1 MAKRY
6 RQAHRARRSPRANL
20 PAVLLFVVLLIG
32 AAVALGIW
40 AARTWGQDDSA
51 PRGDGLPCP
60 PEQRHPPSRRRALS
74 PPPSPQ
80 RLPHPRPPRRLLP
93 RRNPPRPPSPMTAS
107 DGYLSSGVYIWQ
119 NKAFELF
126 YGSTDA
132 AAAYAQA
139 ISGYQQ
145 QLPGT
150 TVYNMVVPN
159 HSEFGLP
166 ERIRNDMGCT
176 SQRENL
182 SDVFANYTEGSQ
194 VIPVDIYDALDYHKD
209 QYLYFNTD
217 THWAP
222 LGAYWAYT
230 AFCEAANQT
239 AAPLSDF
246 TVSTVEDFTGYLYVA
261 TGESCLA
268 ENPDHIDLYEPGFD
282 YTIELSYDGV
292 SFTELS
298 GMYAPDE
305 GMGYS
310 MVLWGDNP
318 LVRITNHGDASGRK
332 LLLVKDSYGNAI
344 APFLAAN
351 YSEVHVADFR
361 SFPGK
366 LPAYCQ
372 ENGITDVLFFNNVMS
387 ANTYSQIETMN
398 GLF

>member
-6 RQAHRARRSPRANL
+6 RQAHRARRNSRANL

-51 PRGDGLPCP
+51 PGETASPTPQSSGTSQPAESAVSSAQP
-60 PEQRHPPSRRRALS
+60 AEAPTPAPTPSPTPEPT
-74 PPPSPQ
+74 PPPIPDDG
-80 RLPHPRPPRRLLP
+80 
-93 RRNPPRPPSPMTAS
+93 S

-318 LVRITNHGDASGRK
+318 LVRVTNHDDASGRK

>member
-6 RQAHRARRSPRANL
+6 RQAHRARRNSRANL
-20 PAVLLFVVLLIG
+20 PAVLIFVVLLIG

-40 AARTWGQDDSA
+40 AARTWGQNDSA
-51 PRGDGLPCP
+51 PGETASPAPQSSGTSQPAESAVSSAQP
-60 PEQRHPPSRRRALS
+60 AEAPTPAPIPSPTPEPT
-74 PPPSPQ
+74 PPPIPDDG
-80 RLPHPRPPRRLLP
+80 
-93 RRNPPRPPSPMTAS
+93 S

-268 ENPDHIDLYEPGFD
+268 ENPDHIDLYEPGYN

>member
-6 RQAHRARRSPRANL
+6 RQAHRARRNSRANL
-20 PAVLLFVVLLIG
+20 PAVLILVVLLIG

-40 AARTWGQDDSA
+40 AARTWGQNDSA
-51 PRGDGLPCP
+51 PGETASPAPQSSGVSQPAESAVSSAQP
-60 PEQRHPPSRRRALS
+60 TEAPTPAPTPSPTPEPT
-74 PPPSPQ
+74 PPPIPDDG
-80 RLPHPRPPRRLLP
+80 
-93 RRNPPRPPSPMTAS
+93 S

-145 QLPGT
+145 LLPGT

-166 ERIRNDMGCT
+166 ERIRDDMGCT

-222 LGAYWAYT
+222 LGAYYAYT
-230 AFCEAANQT
+230 AFCEAADQT

-282 YTIELSYDGV
+282 YIIELSYDGV

-318 LVRITNHGDASGRK
+318 LVRITNHDDASGRK

-366 LPAYCQ
+366 LPAYCA

>member
-6 RQAHRARRSPRANL
+6 RQAHRARRNSRANL
-20 PAVLLFVVLLIG
+20 PAVLIFVVLLMG

-51 PRGDGLPCP
+51 PGETASPAPQSSGTSQPAESAVSSAQP
-60 PEQRHPPSRRRALS
+60 AEAPTPAPIPSPTPEPT
-74 PPPSPQ
+74 PPPIPDDG
-80 RLPHPRPPRRLLP
+80 
-93 RRNPPRPPSPMTAS
+93 S

-150 TVYNMVVPN
+150 TVYIMVVPN

-318 LVRITNHGDASGRK
+318 LVRITNHDDASGRK

>member
-6 RQAHRARRSPRANL
+6 RQAHRVRRNSRANL

-40 AARTWGQDDSA
+40 AARTWGQNDSA
-51 PRGDGLPCP
+51 PGETASPAPQSSGTSQPAESAGSSAQP
-60 PEQRHPPSRRRALS
+60 AEAPTPAPIPAPTPTPEPT
-74 PPPSPQ
+74 PPPIPDDG
-80 RLPHPRPPRRLLP
+80 
-93 RRNPPRPPSPMTAS
+93 S

-159 HSEFGLP
+159 HSVFGLP

-194 VIPVDIYDALDYHKD
+194 VIPVDIYGALDYHKD

-318 LVRITNHGDASGRK
+318 LVRITNHDDASGRK

>member
-6 RQAHRARRSPRANL
+6 RQAHRARRNSRANL
-20 PAVLLFVVLLIG
+20 PAVLIFVVLLMG

-51 PRGDGLPCP
+51 PGETASPAPQSSGTSQPAESAGSSAQP
-60 PEQRHPPSRRRALS
+60 AEAPTPAPIPAPTPTPEPT
-74 PPPSPQ
+74 PPPIPDDG
-80 RLPHPRPPRRLLP
+80 
-93 RRNPPRPPSPMTAS
+93 S

-318 LVRITNHGDASGRK
+318 LVRITNHDDASGRK

>member
-6 RQAHRARRSPRANL
+6 RQAHRARRNSRANL
-20 PAVLLFVVLLIG
+20 PAVLILVVLLIG

-40 AARTWGQDDSA
+40 AARTWGQNDSA
-51 PRGDGLPCP
+51 PGETASPAPQSSGVSQPAESAVSSAQP
-60 PEQRHPPSRRRALS
+60 TEAPTPAPTPSPTPEPT
-74 PPPSPQ
+74 PPPIPDDG
-80 RLPHPRPPRRLLP
+80 
-93 RRNPPRPPSPMTAS
+93 S

-166 ERIRNDMGCT
+166 ERIRDDMGCT

-222 LGAYWAYT
+222 LGAYYAYT
-230 AFCEAANQT
+230 AFCESANQT

-318 LVRITNHGDASGRK
+318 LVRITNHDDASGRK

-366 LPAYCQ
+366 LPAYCA

>member
-1 MAKRY
+1 M
-6 RQAHRARRSPRANL
+6 
-20 PAVLLFVVLLIG
+20 
-32 AAVALGIW
+32 
-40 AARTWGQDDSA
+40 
-51 PRGDGLPCP
+51 
-60 PEQRHPPSRRRALS
+60 
-74 PPPSPQ
+74 
-80 RLPHPRPPRRLLP
+80 
-93 RRNPPRPPSPMTAS
+93 
-107 DGYLSSGVYIWQ
+107 YIWQ

-318 LVRITNHGDASGRK
+318 LVRITNHDDASGRK

-372 ENGITDVLFFNNVMS
+372 ENGITDVLLFNNVMS

>member
-6 RQAHRARRSPRANL
+6 RQAHRVRRNSRANL

-40 AARTWGQDDSA
+40 AARTWGQNDSA
-51 PRGDGLPCP
+51 PGETASPAPQSSGTSQPAESAGSSAQP
-60 PEQRHPPSRRRALS
+60 AEAPTPAPTPSPTPEPT
-74 PPPSPQ
+74 PPPIPDDG
-80 RLPHPRPPRRLLP
+80 
-93 RRNPPRPPSPMTAS
+93 S

-318 LVRITNHGDASGRK
+318 LVRITNHDDASGRK

>member
-6 RQAHRARRSPRANL
+6 RQAHRARRNSRANL
-20 PAVLLFVVLLIG
+20 PAVLILVVLLIG

-40 AARTWGQDDSA
+40 AARTWGQNDSA
-51 PRGDGLPCP
+51 PGETASPAPQSSGVSQPAESAVSSAQP
-60 PEQRHPPSRRRALS
+60 TEAPTPAPTPSPTPEPT
-74 PPPSPQ
+74 PPPISDDG
-80 RLPHPRPPRRLLP
+80 
-93 RRNPPRPPSPMTAS
+93 S

-230 AFCEAANQT
+230 AFCEAADQT

-318 LVRITNHGDASGRK
+318 LVRITNHDDASGRK

-366 LPAYCQ
+366 LPAYCA

>member
-6 RQAHRARRSPRANL
+6 RQAHRARRNSRANL
-20 PAVLLFVVLLIG
+20 PAVLLFVVLLMG

-40 AARTWGQDDSA
+40 AARTWGQNDSA
-51 PRGDGLPCP
+51 PGETASPAPQSSGVSQPAESAVSAQP
-60 PEQRHPPSRRRALS
+60 TTAPTPVPTPTPEPT
-74 PPPSPQ
+74 PPPIPDDG
-80 RLPHPRPPRRLLP
+80 
-93 RRNPPRPPSPMTAS
+93 S

-166 ERIRNDMGCT
+166 ERIRDDMGCT

-222 LGAYWAYT
+222 LGAYYAYT
-230 AFCEAANQT
+230 AFCEAADQT

-282 YTIELSYDGV
+282 YIIELSYDGV

-318 LVRITNHGDASGRK
+318 LVRITNHDDASGRK

-372 ENGITDVLFFNNVMS
+372 DNGITDVLFFNNVMS

>member
-6 RQAHRARRSPRANL
+6 RQAHRARRNPRANL
-20 PAVLLFVVLLIG
+20 PAVLLFVVLLMG

-51 PRGDGLPCP
+51 PGETASPAPQSSGTSQPAESAGSSAQP
-60 PEQRHPPSRRRALS
+60 AEAPTPAPTPSPTPEPT
-74 PPPSPQ
+74 PPPIPDDG
-80 RLPHPRPPRRLLP
+80 
-93 RRNPPRPPSPMTAS
+93 S

-145 QLPGT
+145 LLPGT

-268 ENPDHIDLYEPGFD
+268 ENPDHIDLYEPGYN

-318 LVRITNHGDASGRK
+318 LVRITNHDDASGRK

-387 ANTYSQIETMN
+387 ANTYSQIETMD

>member
-6 RQAHRARRSPRANL
+6 RQAHRARRNSRANP
-20 PAVLLFVVLLIG
+20 PAVLILVVLLIG

-40 AARTWGQDDSA
+40 AARTWGQNDSA
-51 PRGDGLPCP
+51 PGETASPAPQSSGVSQPAESAVSSAQP
-60 PEQRHPPSRRRALS
+60 TEAPTPAPTPSPTPEPT
-74 PPPSPQ
+74 PPPIPDDG
-80 RLPHPRPPRRLLP
+80 
-93 RRNPPRPPSPMTAS
+93 S

-145 QLPGT
+145 LLPGT

-166 ERIRNDMGCT
+166 ERIRDDMGCT

-318 LVRITNHGDASGRK
+318 LVRITNHDDASGRK

>member
-6 RQAHRARRSPRANL
+6 RQAHRARRNSRANL

-40 AARTWGQDDSA
+40 AARTWGQNDSA
-51 PRGDGLPCP
+51 PGETASPAPQSSGTSQPAESAVSSAQP
-60 PEQRHPPSRRRALS
+60 AEAPTPAPTPSPTPEPT
-74 PPPSPQ
+74 PPPIPDDG
-80 RLPHPRPPRRLLP
+80 
-93 RRNPPRPPSPMTAS
+93 S
-107 DGYLSSGVYIWQ
+107 DGYLSGGVYIWQ

-145 QLPGT
+145 LLPGT

-318 LVRITNHGDASGRK
+318 LVRVTNHDDASGRK

>member
-6 RQAHRARRSPRANL
+6 RQAHRARRNSRANL
-20 PAVLLFVVLLIG
+20 PAVLLFVVLLMG

-51 PRGDGLPCP
+51 PGETASPAPQSSGTSQPAESAVSSAQP
-60 PEQRHPPSRRRALS
+60 AEAPIPAPTPAPTPTPEPT
-74 PPPSPQ
+74 PPPIPDDG
-80 RLPHPRPPRRLLP
+80 
-93 RRNPPRPPSPMTAS
+93 S

-246 TVSTVEDFTGYLYVA
+246 TVSTVEDFTGYLYTA

-318 LVRITNHGDASGRK
+318 LVRITNHDDASGRK

>member
-6 RQAHRARRSPRANL
+6 RQAHRARRNSRANL
-20 PAVLLFVVLLIG
+20 PAVLIFVVLLMG

-51 PRGDGLPCP
+51 PGETASPAPQSSGTSQPAESAVSSAQP
-60 PEQRHPPSRRRALS
+60 AEAPTPAPTPSPTPEPT
-74 PPPSPQ
+74 PPPIPDDG
-80 RLPHPRPPRRLLP
+80 
-93 RRNPPRPPSPMTAS
+93 S

-246 TVSTVEDFTGYLYVA
+246 TVSTVEDFTGYLYTA

-318 LVRITNHGDASGRK
+318 LVRITNHDDASGRK

-366 LPAYCQ
+366 LPAYCA

>member
-6 RQAHRARRSPRANL
+6 RQAHRARRNSRANL
-20 PAVLLFVVLLIG
+20 PAVLIFVVLLMG

-51 PRGDGLPCP
+51 PGETASPAPQSSGTSQPAESAVSSAQP
-60 PEQRHPPSRRRALS
+60 AEAPTPAPIPSPTPEPT
-74 PPPSPQ
+74 PPPIPDDG
-80 RLPHPRPPRRLLP
+80 
-93 RRNPPRPPSPMTAS
+93 S

-318 LVRITNHGDASGRK
+318 LVRITNHDDASGRK

>member
-6 RQAHRARRSPRANL
+6 RQAHRARRNSRANL
-20 PAVLLFVVLLIG
+20 PAVLILVVLLIG

-40 AARTWGQDDSA
+40 AARTWGQNDSA
-51 PRGDGLPCP
+51 PGETASPVPQSSGTSQPAESAVSSAQP
-60 PEQRHPPSRRRALS
+60 TEAPTPAPTPSPTPEPT
-74 PPPSPQ
+74 PPPISDDG
-80 RLPHPRPPRRLLP
+80 
-93 RRNPPRPPSPMTAS
+93 S

-166 ERIRNDMGCT
+166 ERIRDDMGCT

-230 AFCEAANQT
+230 AFCEAADQT

-318 LVRITNHGDASGRK
+318 LVRITNHDDASGRK

-366 LPAYCQ
+366 LPAYCA

>member
-6 RQAHRARRSPRANL
+6 RQAHRARRNSRANL
-20 PAVLLFVVLLIG
+20 PAVLIFVVLLIG

-51 PRGDGLPCP
+51 PGETASPAPQSSGTSQPAESAGSSAQP
-60 PEQRHPPSRRRALS
+60 AEAPTPAPTPSPTPEPT
-74 PPPSPQ
+74 PPPIPDDG
-80 RLPHPRPPRRLLP
+80 
-93 RRNPPRPPSPMTAS
+93 S

-166 ERIRNDMGCT
+166 ERIRDDMGCT

-268 ENPDHIDLYEPGFD
+268 ENPDHIDLYEPGYN

-318 LVRITNHGDASGRK
+318 LVRITNHDDASGRK

>member
-6 RQAHRARRSPRANL
+6 RQAHRARRNSRANL
-20 PAVLLFVVLLIG
+20 PAVLILVVLLIG

-40 AARTWGQDDSA
+40 AARTWGQNDSA
-51 PRGDGLPCP
+51 PGETASPAPQSSGVSQPAESAVSSAQP
-60 PEQRHPPSRRRALS
+60 TEAPTPAPTPSPTPEPT
-74 PPPSPQ
+74 PPPIPDDG
-80 RLPHPRPPRRLLP
+80 
-93 RRNPPRPPSPMTAS
+93 S

-145 QLPGT
+145 LLPGT

-166 ERIRNDMGCT
+166 ERIRDDMGCT

-222 LGAYWAYT
+222 LGAYYAYT
-230 AFCEAANQT
+230 AFCEAADQT

-318 LVRITNHGDASGRK
+318 LVRITNHDDASGRK

>member
-6 RQAHRARRSPRANL
+6 RQAHRARRNSRANL
-20 PAVLLFVVLLIG
+20 PAVLILVVLLIG

-40 AARTWGQDDSA
+40 AARTWGQNDSA
-51 PRGDGLPCP
+51 PGETASPAPQSSGVSQPAESAVSSAQP
-60 PEQRHPPSRRRALS
+60 TEAPTPAPTPSPTPEPT
-74 PPPSPQ
+74 PPPISDDG
-80 RLPHPRPPRRLLP
+80 
-93 RRNPPRPPSPMTAS
+93 S

-145 QLPGT
+145 LLPGT

-166 ERIRNDMGCT
+166 ERIRDDMGCT

-222 LGAYWAYT
+222 LGAYYAYT
-230 AFCEAANQT
+230 AFCEAADQT

-318 LVRITNHGDASGRK
+318 LVRITNHDDASGRK

-366 LPAYCQ
+366 LPAYCA

>member
-6 RQAHRARRSPRANL
+6 RQAHRARRNSRANL

-40 AARTWGQDDSA
+40 AARTWGQNDSA
-51 PRGDGLPCP
+51 PGETASPAPQSSGTSQPAESAVSSAQP
-60 PEQRHPPSRRRALS
+60 AEAPTPAPTPSPTPEPT
-74 PPPSPQ
+74 PPPIPDDG
-80 RLPHPRPPRRLLP
+80 
-93 RRNPPRPPSPMTAS
+93 S
-107 DGYLSSGVYIWQ
+107 DGYLSGGVYIWQ

-145 QLPGT
+145 LLPGT

-182 SDVFANYTEGSQ
+182 SDVFENYTEGSH

-318 LVRITNHGDASGRK
+318 LVRITNHDDASGRK

>member
-6 RQAHRARRSPRANL
+6 RQAHRARRNSRANL
-20 PAVLLFVVLLIG
+20 PAVLLFVVLLMG

-51 PRGDGLPCP
+51 PGETASPAPQSSGTSQPAESAVSSAQP
-60 PEQRHPPSRRRALS
+60 AEAPTPAPTPVPTPTPEPT
-74 PPPSPQ
+74 PPPIPDDG
-80 RLPHPRPPRRLLP
+80 
-93 RRNPPRPPSPMTAS
+93 S
-107 DGYLSSGVYIWQ
+107 DGYLSGGVYIWQ

-318 LVRITNHGDASGRK
+318 LVRVTNHDDASGRK

>member
-6 RQAHRARRSPRANL
+6 RQAHRARRNSRANL
-20 PAVLLFVVLLIG
+20 PAVLIFVVLLMG

-51 PRGDGLPCP
+51 PGETASPAPQSSGTSQPAESAVSSAQP
-60 PEQRHPPSRRRALS
+60 AEAPTPAPTPSPTPEPT
-74 PPPSPQ
+74 PPPIPDDGS
-80 RLPHPRPPRRLLP
+80 
-93 RRNPPRPPSPMTAS
+93 N
-107 DGYLSSGVYIWQ
+107 GYLSSGVYIWQ

-268 ENPDHIDLYEPGFD
+268 ENPDHIDLYEPGYN

>member
-6 RQAHRARRSPRANL
+6 RQAHRARRNSRANL
-20 PAVLLFVVLLIG
+20 PAVLIFVVLLIG
-32 AAVALGIW
+32 AAVALSIW

-51 PRGDGLPCP
+51 PGETASPAPQSSGTSQPAESAVSSAQP
-60 PEQRHPPSRRRALS
+60 AEAPTPAPTPSPTPEPT
-74 PPPSPQ
+74 PPPIPDDG
-80 RLPHPRPPRRLLP
+80 
-93 RRNPPRPPSPMTAS
+93 S

-268 ENPDHIDLYEPGFD
+268 ENPDHIDLYEPGYN

-318 LVRITNHGDASGRK
+318 LVRVTNHDDASGRK

>member
-6 RQAHRARRSPRANL
+6 RQAHRARRNSRANL
-20 PAVLLFVVLLIG
+20 PAVLLFVVLLMG

-51 PRGDGLPCP
+51 PGETASPAPQSSGTSQPAESAGSSAQP
-60 PEQRHPPSRRRALS
+60 AEAPTPAPIPAPTPTPEPT
-74 PPPSPQ
+74 PPPIPDDG
-80 RLPHPRPPRRLLP
+80 
-93 RRNPPRPPSPMTAS
+93 S

-318 LVRITNHGDASGRK
+318 LVRVTNHDDASGRK

>member
-6 RQAHRARRSPRANL
+6 RQAHRARRNSRANL
-20 PAVLLFVVLLIG
+20 PAVLILVVLLIG

-40 AARTWGQDDSA
+40 AARTWGQNDSA
-51 PRGDGLPCP
+51 PGETASPAPQSSGTSQPAESAVSSAQP
-60 PEQRHPPSRRRALS
+60 TEAPTPAPTPSPTPEPT
-74 PPPSPQ
+74 PPPIPDDG
-80 RLPHPRPPRRLLP
+80 
-93 RRNPPRPPSPMTAS
+93 S

-145 QLPGT
+145 LLPGT

-166 ERIRNDMGCT
+166 ERIRDDMGCT

-222 LGAYWAYT
+222 LGAYYAYT
-230 AFCEAANQT
+230 AFCEAADQT

-282 YTIELSYDGV
+282 YSIELSYDGV

-318 LVRITNHGDASGRK
+318 LVRITNHDDASGRK

-366 LPAYCQ
+366 LPAYCA

>member
-6 RQAHRARRSPRANL
+6 RQAHRARRNSRANL
-20 PAVLLFVVLLIG
+20 PAVLIFVVLLIG

-40 AARTWGQDDSA
+40 AARTWGQNDSA
-51 PRGDGLPCP
+51 PGETASPAPQSSGTSQPAESAVSSAQP
-60 PEQRHPPSRRRALS
+60 AEAPTPAPIPSPTPEPT
-74 PPPSPQ
+74 PPPIPDDG
-80 RLPHPRPPRRLLP
+80 
-93 RRNPPRPPSPMTAS
+93 S

-318 LVRITNHGDASGRK
+318 LVRITNHDDASGRK

>member
-6 RQAHRARRSPRANL
+6 RQAHRARRNPRANL
-20 PAVLLFVVLLIG
+20 PAVLLFVVLLMG

-51 PRGDGLPCP
+51 PGETASPAPQSSGTSQPAESAGSSAQP
-60 PEQRHPPSRRRALS
+60 AEAPTPAPTPSPTPEPT
-74 PPPSPQ
+74 PPPIPDDG
-80 RLPHPRPPRRLLP
+80 
-93 RRNPPRPPSPMTAS
+93 S

-145 QLPGT
+145 LLPGT

>member
-6 RQAHRARRSPRANL
+6 RQAHRARRNSRANL

-40 AARTWGQDDSA
+40 AARTWGQNDSSPGETASPA
-51 PRGDGLPCP
+51 PQGSGTSQPAESAVSSAQP
-60 PEQRHPPSRRRALS
+60 AEAPTPAPTPSPTPEPT
-74 PPPSPQ
+74 PPPIPDDG
-80 RLPHPRPPRRLLP
+80 
-93 RRNPPRPPSPMTAS
+93 S

-119 NKAFELF
+119 SKAFELF

-217 THWAP
+217 THWAS

-318 LVRITNHGDASGRK
+318 LVRVTNHDDASGRK

>member
-6 RQAHRARRSPRANL
+6 RQAHRAGRTPRANL
-20 PAVLLFVVLLIG
+20 PAILILAVLLIG

-40 AARTWGQDDSA
+40 AARTWGQNDSA
-51 PRGDGLPCP
+51 PGETASPAPQSSGTSQPAESAGSSAQP
-60 PEQRHPPSRRRALS
+60 AEAPTPAPTPSPTPEPT
-74 PPPSPQ
+74 PPPIPDDG
-80 RLPHPRPPRRLLP
+80 
-93 RRNPPRPPSPMTAS
+93 S

-318 LVRITNHGDASGRK
+318 LVRITNHDDASGRK

>member
-6 RQAHRARRSPRANL
+6 RQAHRARRNSRANL
-20 PAVLLFVVLLIG
+20 PAILIFVVLLIG

-40 AARTWGQDDSA
+40 AARTWGQNDSA
-51 PRGDGLPCP
+51 PGETASPAPQSSGASQPAESAVSSAQP
-60 PEQRHPPSRRRALS
+60 TEAPTPAPTPSPTPEPT
-74 PPPSPQ
+74 PPPIPDDG
-80 RLPHPRPPRRLLP
+80 
-93 RRNPPRPPSPMTAS
+93 S

-166 ERIRNDMGCT
+166 ERIRDDMGCT

-230 AFCEAANQT
+230 AFCEAASQE

-246 TVSTVEDFTGYLYVA
+246 TVSTVEGFTGYLYVA
-261 TGESCLA
+261 TGESCL
-268 ENPDHIDLYEPGFD
+268 EGNPDHIDLYEPGFD

-292 SFTELS
+292 SFTELP

-318 LVRITNHGDASGRK
+318 LVRITNHDNASGRK

-366 LPAYCQ
+366 LPAYCA

>member
-6 RQAHRARRSPRANL
+6 RQAHRARRNSRANL

-40 AARTWGQDDSA
+40 AARTWGQNDSVPGETASPA
-51 PRGDGLPCP
+51 PQSSGTSQPAESAVSSAQP
-60 PEQRHPPSRRRALS
+60 AEAPIPAPTPAPTPTPEPT
-74 PPPSPQ
+74 PPPIPDDG
-80 RLPHPRPPRRLLP
+80 
-93 RRNPPRPPSPMTAS
+93 S

-318 LVRITNHGDASGRK
+318 LVRITNHDDASGRK

>member
-6 RQAHRARRSPRANL
+6 RQAHRARRNSRANP
-20 PAVLLFVVLLIG
+20 PAVLILVVLLIG

-40 AARTWGQDDSA
+40 AARTWGQNDSA
-51 PRGDGLPCP
+51 PGETASPAPQSSGVSQPAESAVSSAQP
-60 PEQRHPPSRRRALS
+60 TEAPTPAPTPSPTPEPT
-74 PPPSPQ
+74 PPPIPDDG
-80 RLPHPRPPRRLLP
+80 
-93 RRNPPRPPSPMTAS
+93 S

-166 ERIRNDMGCT
+166 ERIRDDMGCT

-222 LGAYWAYT
+222 LGAYYAYT
-230 AFCEAANQT
+230 AFCEAADQT

-318 LVRITNHGDASGRK
+318 LVRITNHDDASGRK

-366 LPAYCQ
+366 LPAYCA

>member
-6 RQAHRARRSPRANL
+6 RQAHRARRNSRANL
-20 PAVLLFVVLLIG
+20 PTVLIFVVLLIG

-40 AARTWGQDDSA
+40 AARTWGQNDSA
-51 PRGDGLPCP
+51 PGETASPAPQSSGTSQPAESAVSAQP
-60 PEQRHPPSRRRALS
+60 TTAPTPVPTPTPEPT
-74 PPPSPQ
+74 PPPIPDDG
-80 RLPHPRPPRRLLP
+80 
-93 RRNPPRPPSPMTAS
+93 S

-166 ERIRNDMGCT
+166 ERIRDDMGCT

-222 LGAYWAYT
+222 LGAYYAYT
-230 AFCEAANQT
+230 AFCEAADQT

-318 LVRITNHGDASGRK
+318 LVRITNHDDASGRK

-366 LPAYCQ
+366 LPAYCA

>member
-6 RQAHRARRSPRANL
+6 RQAHRARRNSRANL

-51 PRGDGLPCP
+51 PGETASPAPQSSGTSQPAESAVSSAQP
-60 PEQRHPPSRRRALS
+60 AEAPIPAPTPAPTPTPEPT
-74 PPPSPQ
+74 PPPIPDDG
-80 RLPHPRPPRRLLP
+80 
-93 RRNPPRPPSPMTAS
+93 S

-268 ENPDHIDLYEPGFD
+268 ENPDHIDLYEPGYN

-318 LVRITNHGDASGRK
+318 LVRITNHDDASGRK

>member
-6 RQAHRARRSPRANL
+6 RQAHRARRNSRANL
-20 PAVLLFVVLLIG
+20 PAVLIFVVLLMG

-51 PRGDGLPCP
+51 PGETASPAPQSSGTSQPAESAVSSAQP
-60 PEQRHPPSRRRALS
+60 AEAPIPAPTPAPTPTPEPT
-74 PPPSPQ
+74 PPPIPDDG
-80 RLPHPRPPRRLLP
+80 
-93 RRNPPRPPSPMTAS
+93 S

-268 ENPDHIDLYEPGFD
+268 ENPDHIDLYEPGYN

-318 LVRITNHGDASGRK
+318 LVRITNHDDASGRK

-351 YSEVHVADFR
+351 YREVHVADFR

>member
-6 RQAHRARRSPRANL
+6 RQAHRARRNSRANL
-20 PAVLLFVVLLIG
+20 PAVLIFVVLLMG

-51 PRGDGLPCP
+51 PGETASPAPQSSGTSQPAESAGSSAQP
-60 PEQRHPPSRRRALS
+60 AEAPTPAPIPAPTPTPEPT
-74 PPPSPQ
+74 PPPIPDDG
-80 RLPHPRPPRRLLP
+80 
-93 RRNPPRPPSPMTAS
+93 S

-246 TVSTVEDFTGYLYVA
+246 TVSTVEDFTGYLYTA

-318 LVRITNHGDASGRK
+318 LVRITNHDDASGRK

>member
-6 RQAHRARRSPRANL
+6 RQAHRVRRNSRANL

-40 AARTWGQDDSA
+40 AARTWGQNDSA
-51 PRGDGLPCP
+51 PGETASPAPQSSGTSQPAESAGSSAQP
-60 PEQRHPPSRRRALS
+60 AEAPTPAPIPAPTPTPEPT
-74 PPPSPQ
+74 PPPIPDDG
-80 RLPHPRPPRRLLP
+80 
-93 RRNPPRPPSPMTAS
+93 S

-159 HSEFGLP
+159 HSVFGLP

-318 LVRITNHGDASGRK
+318 LVRVTNHDDASGRK